1 MTSDKPFTP
10 YRSIG
15 NREEYFDSYDIAI
28 PLQHGGCGLWLET
41 HALPYVEDYYII
53 FEDYKKDDGGYSFL
67 EDKDLVMNFGDVLL
81 AVDGLD
87 IEGKNL
93 DNIRN
98 MLQGK
103 SSNWVKL
110 TFLNKEWFNRFDRDS
125 AITSTKIQRKKVS
138 HLSFTVLSVI

>member
-1 MTSDKPFTP
+1 
-10 YRSIG
+10 
-15 NREEYFDSYDIAI
+15 
-28 PLQHGGCGLWLET
+28 
-41 HALPYVEDYYII
+41 
-53 FEDYKKDDGGYSFL
+53 
-67 EDKDLVMNFGDVLL
+67 
-81 AVDGLD
+81 
-87 IEGKNL
+87 
-93 DNIRN
+93 

>member
-1 MTSDKPFTP
+1 
-10 YRSIG
+10 
-15 NREEYFDSYDIAI
+15 
-28 PLQHGGCGLWLET
+28 
-41 HALPYVEDYYII
+41 
-53 FEDYKKDDGGYSFL
+53 
-67 EDKDLVMNFGDVLL
+67 MNFGDVLL